1 MYFCVFCVCGI
12 CITQG
17 WVLDSSHM
25 KILERYSYNITRAGI
40 VLTVAISNTVVAQ
53 VEDALA
59 PITEFICTV
68 GTALSGPV
76 AIAIGLVL
84 IAAGGI
90 AIAVGGRRAMGT
102 VLWGVVGITV
112 ATSAAALTTSLLGEG
127 CTS

>member
-1 MYFCVFCVCGI
+1 
-12 CITQG
+12 
-17 WVLDSSHM
+17 M

-40 VLTVAISNTVVAQ
+40 LITLVVSNTVVAQ
-53 VEDALA
+53 VDDALA
-59 PITEFICTV
+59 PITEFICNV

-112 ATSAAALTTSLLGEG
+112 ATSAAALTASLLGEG